1 MPMPMPPASWPT
13 TEARTMRLSFLRRAR
28 AALAVLLPAMLLA
41 SPAACTCSTITWARP
56 GWPRTTPA

>member
-1 MPMPMPPASWPT
+1 
-13 TEARTMRLSFLRRAR
+13 MRLSFLRRAR